1 MTEHHA
7 GADPDGGTGPLAAE
21 ALRLVSSMH
30 DWAQGW
36 AERGHGE
43 PSDAHASSDCQWC
56 PLCQFVAV
64 LRGERPDITER
75 VAEAGTAI
83 TVVLRALV
91 EGAAGGGGAAQQHR
105 GPRPAPVPRV
115 QKINLGDGA

>member
-1 MTEHHA
+1 MTEHPA
-7 GADPDGGTGPLAAE
+7 GADPDGATGPLAAE

-30 DWAQGW
+30 DWAQGL

-43 PSDAHASSDCQWC
+43 PSDAHPSSDCQWC

-64 LRGERPDITER
+64 LRGQRPDITER

-83 TVVLRALV
+83 AAVLRVLV
-91 EGAAGGGGAAQQHR
+91 ESAASTGGTAQPHR
-105 GPRPAPVPRV
+105 GPRPAPRV
-115 QKINLGDGA
+115 QKINLGNGA

>member
-1 MTEHHA
+1 MTEHA
-7 GADPDGGTGPLAAE
+7 TGADPEAGTGPLAAE

-43 PSDAHASSDCQWC
+43 PSGTQASSDCQWC

-83 TVVLRALV
+83 AAVLRALV
-91 EGAAGGGGAAQQHR
+91 ESAASTGGAAQPHR
-105 GPRPAPVPRV
+105 GPRPAPRV